1 MELYDKV
8 ILVGEDN
15 LCETIMAEAILKKLT
30 EKIDLQIISRGLV
43 VLFPEPVN
51 PKAVVV
57 MKENQME
64 IPKKYSEELL
74 QEDITENTL
83 IIAMKESQV
92 QRIRTKFHTDC
103 VIRTLRELSDLPGD
117 IATPVG
123 EIENYQNTFEHI
135 DLVMK
140 VAAQRLMEL
149 AHSEEEQ
156 ARSEELQDAVE
167 QRVEQIFEETVQ
179 TTIGD
184 KIELTEEE
192 KKLREEQL
200 TAEYMEIVEKTQAR
214 EAAREAA
221 KTPDVTEIK
230 QLINERKA
238 IIQQEE
244 EAMWGTPGDDDDDD
258 IEEYVD

>member
-1 MELYDKV
+1 MKIYDKV

-15 LCETIMAEAILKKLT
+15 ICETIMAEAILKKLT
-30 EKIDLQIISRGLV
+30 ENLDLEIFSRGLV

-57 MKENQME
+57 LKENQME
-64 IPKKYSEELL
+64 IPKKYSEKLE
-74 QEDITENTL
+74 ESDITEKTL
-83 IIAMKESQV
+83 IITMKESQV
-92 QRIRTKFHTDC
+92 QKIRTKYQTNC
-103 VIRTLRELSDLPGD
+103 VIRTLRELSDLSGD
-117 IATPVG
+117 IPTPLG
-123 EIENYQNTFEHI
+123 EIENYQTTFEHI

-140 VAAQRLMEL
+140 VAAQRLLEL
-149 AHSEEEQ
+149 DRSEKEQ
-156 ARSEELQDAVE
+156 IKTEELQGAVE
-167 QRVEQIFEETVQ
+167 QVVEQIFEEAVQ

-221 KTPDVTEIK
+221 KTSDVTEIK

-238 IIQQEE
+238 QIQEE
-244 EAMWGTPGDDDDDD
+244 EAAMWGTPVDDDDDD
-258 IEEYVD
+258 LEYVE

>member
-1 MELYDKV
+1 MMLYDKV

-30 EKIDLQIISRGLV
+30 ENINLEIMSRGLV

-57 MKENQME
+57 LKENQME
-64 IPKKYSEELL
+64 LPKKYSEELL
-74 QEDITENTL
+74 AEDITDHTL
-83 IIAMKESQV
+83 IITMKEAQA
-92 QRIRTKFHTDC
+92 QKIRNKFQTNC
-103 VIRTLRELSDLPGD
+103 TIRTLRELSDLSGD
-117 IATPVG
+117 ISTPIG
-123 EIENYQNTFEHI
+123 EIENYQTTFEHI

-140 VAAQRLMEL
+140 VAAQRLLEL
-149 AHSEEEQ
+149 
-156 ARSEELQDAVE
+156 ARSEEEPDKARMQDAVE
-167 QRVEQIFEETVQ
+167 QLVEQIFEETVQ

-192 KKLREEQL
+192 KKHREEEL

-221 KTPDVTEIK
+221 KTSDVTEIK

-244 EAMWGTPGDDDDDD
+244 EAMWGTPGDDDDNDD
-258 IEEYVD
+258 IVEYVD